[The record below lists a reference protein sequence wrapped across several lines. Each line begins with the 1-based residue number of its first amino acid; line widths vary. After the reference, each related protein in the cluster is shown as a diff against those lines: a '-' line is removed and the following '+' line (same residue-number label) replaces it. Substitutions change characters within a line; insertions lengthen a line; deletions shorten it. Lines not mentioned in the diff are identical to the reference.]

1 MKRSKVVAAV
11 FALVVT
17 STTAH
22 AATVYVSTSGNDANA
37 GTLNA
42 PFRTITR
49 AAWGR
54 QPGDIVEVRGGTYSG
69 KRESIS
75 EIHGTANARIVFRPY
90 AGEKVIIDGTGT
102 PAATDLVSIYQSSY
116 VDFTG
121 FEVRN
126 ATRIGIT
133 SWNSHNVRIAGN
145 TVHHCVRNGIY
156 AGADTFGISHDI
168 VVDGNTV
175 YNNVLENRNRAFP
188 DGGWAT
194 GITIAYSTNSRATNN
209 KVYQNDGEGI
219 VTLLSSDNLIE
230 NNEIFDNFSVGV
242 YVDNARRITVNR
254 NLIYSTGNTSY
265 YRDGYPASGIAT
277 ANEWYE
283 ASLPSSD
290 LVATN
295 NIIVNTRWGFFYGAF
310 QAGGGLKNAMIANN
324 TFYKAVDE
332 MIWIEADAHA
342 NSVFQNNIFHEV
354 SPRALPDI
362 NGGGVTFR
370 SNLWYGSAAGAA
382 LGEGDIIGNPLF
394 VNAGGY
400 KASDYRLTAL
410 SPAQHRAIATPAATD
425 YFGNTRTLAYDLGAH
440 ELSVET
446 GSSATTTL
454 LGPEQLTAT
463 ATGTSTVRLRWNE
476 VANATGYGVYRNGT
490 RIATATSASYSDGNL
505 TPGTRYTYEV
515 TAIVNGSESIRS
527 AVQVATQNAKD
538 SVPPSAVSD
547 LAAAVVGATSVTL
560 TWQAA
565 TDDSAIELYE
575 IYRNGELV
583 TRVSGTVYTDASVK
597 PATQYEYA
605 VVAYDVAGNQS
616 APATLSVKTRTTKR
630 RAV

>member
-11 FALVVT
+11 FAMVAL
-17 STTAH
+17 SATAN
-22 AATVYVSTSGNDANA
+22 AATVYVSTSGNDSNA
-37 GTLNA
+37 GTLSA

-54 QPGDIVEVRGGTYSG
+54 VAGDVVEVRGGTYSG
-69 KRESIS
+69 SRVSIS
-75 EIHGTANARIVFRPY
+75 EIHGTASARIVFRPY

-102 PAATDLVSIYQSSY
+102 PAATDLVSLYQASY

-133 SWNSHNVRIAGN
+133 SWNSHDVRIANN

-156 AGADTFGISHDI
+156 AGADTFGISHDV

-194 GITIAYSTNSRATNN
+194 GITLAYSTNSRATNN

-230 NNEIFDNFSVGV
+230 GNEIFDNFSVGV

-265 YRDGYPASGIAT
+265 YREGYPASGIAT

-310 QAGGGLKNAMIANN
+310 QAGGGLKNATIANN

-332 MIWIEADAHA
+332 MIWIEADSHA

-362 NGGGVTFR
+362 NGSGVIFR
-370 SNLWYGSAAGAA
+370 ANLWYGSVAGAA
-382 LGEGDIIGNPLF
+382 AGLDDILGNPLF
-394 VNAGGY
+394 VNAGGTKAADY
-400 KASDYRLTAL
+400 KLTAL
-410 SPAQHRAIATPAATD
+410 SPALHRGLPTPAATD
-425 YFGNTRTLAYDLGAH
+425 YFGNTRTLAFDLGAH
-440 ELSVET
+440 EHSLEV
-446 GSSATTTL
+446 GSGATATI
-454 LGPEQLTAT
+454 LGPEELSAT
-463 ATGTSTVRLRWNE
+463 ATGTSTVRLRWNA
-476 VANATGYGVYRNGT
+476 VANATGYGIYRNGT
-490 RIATATSASYSDGNL
+490 RIATATSAAYSDGNL
-505 TPGTRYTYEV
+505 TAGTRYTYEV
-515 TAIVNGSESIRS
+515 TSIANGTESIRS
-527 AVQVATQNAKD
+527 AVQVTTQNAKD
-538 SVPPSAVSD
+538 SAAPSPVSA
-547 LAAAVVGATSVTL
+547 LAAAVTATTSITL

-565 TDDSAIELYE
+565 TDDNAIELYE

-583 TRVSGTVYTDASVK
+583 TRVSGTVYTDASLRS
-597 PATQYEYA
+597 ATQYEYS
-605 VVAYDVAGNQS
+605 VIAYDVAGNPS
-616 APATLSVKTRTTKR
+616 APATLTVKTRSTKR